1 MLRLVPRLLALLL
14 LATPAAAHE
23 FTAGPLTIEHP
34 WSRATPPTAKV
45 GAGFLEIV
53 NAGDKPDRLIAV
65 ETEAAG
71 RTELH
76 LSVTVDGVMQ
86 MRPLPDGIEIP
97 PQSTVTLAPGG
108 LHIMFMELK
117 APLVEQQEIP
127 AVLVFEQAG
136 RVAVEF
142 AVEALGAEPS
152 HDSHG
157 KSHGSGS

>member
-14 LATPAAAHE
+14 LAAPAAAHE
-23 FTAGPLTIEHP
+23 FTVGQLTIEHP

-45 GAGFLEIV
+45 GAGYLEIS
-53 NAGDKPDRLIAV
+53 NAGDTPDRLVAV
-65 ETEAAG
+65 ETAVAG
-71 RTELH
+71 RVELH
-76 LSVTVDGVMQ
+76 LSTTVDGVMQ

-97 PQSTVTLAPGG
+97 PRGTVTLAPGG

-117 APLVEQQEIP
+117 APLVEKQQVP

-142 AVEALGAEPS
+142 VVEAMGAEPA
-152 HDSHG
+152 HG
-157 KSHGSGS
+157 SSHGSGS